1 MYNTVDTWG
10 QYRRNFK
17 FKVNC
22 MGDKRKRSN
31 DKYEDITSYSKP
43 GGLKGI
49 GYFMQYKFKPFFLR
63 NHKRNLKALLSV
75 VICLVLVCSALG
87 GAYIRKILSLI
98 NYEDGDFGNPDATFA
113 VDEDENLS
121 FEAIADIA
129 NADSIKDLI
138 KSWSQNGGEKLYS
151 KNVVNVLLIGEDEED
166 GSHRSDSCMLVSVNR
181 KTKKINICSF
191 LRDSYT
197 YMNIKG
203 QDRYDKTNHSYS
215 WGGAAKLMEVLSD
228 NYKIKIDNYV
238 SINFESF
245 VKVIDTLGG
254 VTVPIT
260 EAEANYMNRT
270 TRVKGFESGD
280 SVLLNGERA
289 LIYSRIRKNDS
300 EIERTRRQRC
310 VITSL
315 IQNVKSSSFS
325 DLNKAIETFLPYV
338 TTNYRTSEIISLG
351 TQALS
356 EGWMQYEIN
365 SMVEP
370 SEEFRMGVS
379 KFQTYTGKLD
389 VWIVD
394 YIKAARELQLAI
406 FGTTNIEINP
416 ATHISALDLVRG
428 TSSETY
434 DEPVQTSEET
444 TEYEYE
450 TTTRRLRLDNILGR
464 RDDDETT
471 TRRYSFFEEEEE
483 TTEYANPDYTLPSE
497 EDPTEYEPTE
507 ATDTV
512 PTAGYQG
519 IFG

>member
-1 MYNTVDTWG
+1 
-10 QYRRNFK
+10 
-17 FKVNC
+17 

-113 VDEDENLS
+113 VEEDENLS

-197 YMNIKG
+197 YMNING

-338 TTNYRTSEIISLG
+338 TTNFRTSEIISLG

-416 ATHISALDLVRG
+416 ATHVSALDLVRG

-464 RDDDETT
+464 HDDDETT
-471 TRRYSFFEEEEE
+471 TRRYSFFGEEEE
-483 TTEYANPDYTLPSE
+483 TTEYANSDYTLPSE
-497 EDPTEYEPTE
+497 DDPTEYELTE

>member
-1 MYNTVDTWG
+1 
-10 QYRRNFK
+10 
-17 FKVNC
+17 
-22 MGDKRKRSN
+22 MGDKRQKSN

-43 GGLKGI
+43 KGI
-49 GYFMQYKFKPFFLR
+49 TKGFSHFMRYKFKPFFLR
-63 NHKRNLKALLSV
+63 NHKRNLKALLSI
-75 VICLVLVCSALG
+75 VICLVLVFSALG

-98 NYEDGDFGNPDATFA
+98 NYETGESGDPNATFA
-113 VDEDENLS
+113 IDEDENLS
-121 FEAIADIA
+121 FQTIADIA

-138 KSWSQNGGEKLYS
+138 KSWALNGGEKLYS
-151 KNVVNVLLIGEDEED
+151 KNVVNVLLIGEDNDD

-191 LRDSYT
+191 LRDSYS

-203 QDRYDKTNHSYS
+203 QDRFDKTNHSYS

-228 NYKIKIDNYV
+228 NYKIQIDNYV

-254 VTVPIT
+254 VSVPIT
-260 EAEANYMNRT
+260 EAEAKYMNRT
-270 TRVKGFESGD
+270 TRIAGFESGD
-280 SVLLNGERA
+280 NVLLNGERA

-315 IQNVKSSSFS
+315 IKNVKSSSFS

-338 TTNYRTSEIISLG
+338 TTNYRTNEIISLG

-370 SEEFRMGVS
+370 SDEFRMGAHH
-379 KFQTYTGKLD
+379 FQTYTGKLD

-406 FGTTNIEINP
+406 YGTTNIEINP
-416 ATHISALDLVRG
+416 ATHVSALDLARN
-428 TSSETY
+428 TSAEIYDDNSGGQRSTTYQSYSYEY
-434 DEPVQTSEET
+434 DET
-444 TEYEYE
+444 TTKKRSRLDGILGRDNGE
-450 TTTRRLRLDNILGR
+450 TTTRRRYNPF
-464 RDDDETT
+464 DDETT
-471 TRRYSFFEEEEE
+471 EQPYDEPTTHAVTEGQQEEPQE
-483 TTEYANPDYTLPSE
+483 A
-497 EDPTEYEPTE
+497 PTEPS
-507 ATDTV
+507 A
-512 PTAGYQG
+512 TAGYTG
-519 IFG
+519 LFGN

>member
-1 MYNTVDTWG
+1 
-10 QYRRNFK
+10 
-17 FKVNC
+17 

-98 NYEDGDFGNPDATFA
+98 NYEDGSSGNPDATFA
-113 VDEDENLS
+113 VEEDENLS
-121 FEAIADIA
+121 FQAIADIA

-260 EAEANYMNRT
+260 EAEAKYMNRT

-280 SVLLNGERA
+280 NVLLNGERA

-416 ATHISALDLVRG
+416 ATHISALDLVKG
-428 TSSETY
+428 TVSDY
-434 DEPVQTSEET
+434 DDEPAQATTYEA

-450 TTTRRLRLDNILGR
+450 TSTKRHSRLDELLGR
-464 RDDDETT
+464 NNEEEST
-471 TRRYSFFEEEEE
+471 TRRYSFFEEE
-483 TTEYANPDYTLPSE
+483 TTEEPYTDYTPPY
-497 EDPTEYEPTE
+497 EDDQTEYEPE
-507 ATDTV
+507 ETDSPV

-519 IFG
+519 LFG

>member
-1 MYNTVDTWG
+1 
-10 QYRRNFK
+10 
-17 FKVNC
+17 
-22 MGDKRKRSN
+22 MGDKRQKNN

-43 GGLKGI
+43 KGI
-49 GYFMQYKFKPFFLR
+49 TKGLSHFMRYKFKPFFLR
-63 NHKRNLKALLSV
+63 NHKRNLKALLSI
-75 VICLVLVCSALG
+75 VICLVLVFSALG

-98 NYEDGDFGNPDATFA
+98 NYETGESGDPNATFA
-113 VDEDENLS
+113 IDEDENLS
-121 FEAIADIA
+121 FQSIADIA

-138 KSWSQNGGEKLYS
+138 KSWALNGGEKLYS
-151 KNVVNVLLIGEDEED
+151 KNVVNVLLIGEDNEE

-191 LRDSYT
+191 LRDSYS

-203 QDRYDKTNHSYS
+203 QDRFDKTNHSYS

-228 NYKIKIDNYV
+228 NYKIQIDYYV

-254 VTVPIT
+254 VSVPIT
-260 EAEANYMNRT
+260 EAEAKYMNRT
-270 TRVKGFESGD
+270 TRIAGFESGD
-280 SVLLNGERA
+280 NVLLNGERA
-289 LIYSRIRKNDS
+289 LIYARIRKNDS

-310 VITSL
+310 LITSL
-315 IQNVKSSSFS
+315 IKNVKSSSFS

-338 TTNYRTSEIISLG
+338 TTNYRTNQIISLG

-370 SEEFRMGVS
+370 SDEYRMGVHH
-379 KFQTYTGKLD
+379 FQTYTGKLD

-416 ATHISALDLVRG
+416 ATHISALDLARN
-428 TSSETY
+428 TSAEIYDDASGQQRSTTASTDWSY
-434 DEPVQTSEET
+434 DEST
-444 TEYEYE
+444 TKK
-450 TTTRRLRLDNILGR
+450 RSRLDGILGR
-464 RDDDETT
+464 NDDETT
-471 TRRYSFFEEEEE
+471 TRRRYYYLPGDDE
-483 TTEYANPDYTLPSE
+483 TTAEQPYDE
-497 EDPTEYEPTE
+497 PTAEPVTEPQQHDTPTE
-507 ATDTV
+507 A
-512 PTAGYQG
+512 PPAEQSATAGYTG
-519 IFG
+519 LFGR